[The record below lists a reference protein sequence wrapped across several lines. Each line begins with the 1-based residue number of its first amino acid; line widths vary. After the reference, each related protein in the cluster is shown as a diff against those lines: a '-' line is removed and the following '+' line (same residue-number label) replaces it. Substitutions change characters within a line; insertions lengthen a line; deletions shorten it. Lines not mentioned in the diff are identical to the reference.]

1 MVTYLFSLL
10 YIGQPVSSMLHPHG
24 GLQNSDLSNDS
35 SPTGYPDFPPSPESW
50 LGESGAQTNQNTSTT
65 VGHY

>member
-1 MVTYLFSLL
+1 
-10 YIGQPVSSMLHPHG
+10 MLHPHG

>member
-1 MVTYLFSLL
+1 
-10 YIGQPVSSMLHPHG
+10 MLHPHG

-65 VGHY
+65 VGHYWYSKFLSNRFYPLTGRS